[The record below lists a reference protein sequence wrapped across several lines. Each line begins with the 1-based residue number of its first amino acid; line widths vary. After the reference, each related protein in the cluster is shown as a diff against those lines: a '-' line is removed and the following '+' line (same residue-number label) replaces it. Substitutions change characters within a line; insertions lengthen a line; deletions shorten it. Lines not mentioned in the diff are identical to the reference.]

1 MLLKTDLEYKLKA
14 IETITDQ
21 LIEECTMLQLSYTS
35 TIICDIIYSKASSFV
50 FLFSL
55 SIQNQFK
62 LLYKLMK
69 LTTFSKFLN

>member
-62 LLYKLMK
+62 NLEKVVNFISLY
-69 LTTFSKFLN
+69 SNLN